1 MDIKN
6 NILNG
11 EFMVVEWIKNLS
23 ITFVATVLLIV
34 LSIIYFGLML
44 WVVKVSSNA
53 FFGPGLEAN
62 WAVFSAALMSAA
74 TVLAGALEK
83 KPSKKR

>member
-1 MDIKN
+1 
-6 NILNG
+6 
-11 EFMVVEWIKNLS
+11 MVVEWIKNLT

-53 FFGPGLEAN
+53 FFGAGLEAN
-62 WAVFSAALMSAA
+62 WAVFAAAIMSTG
-74 TVLAGALEK
+74 TVVAGALEK
-83 KPSKKR
+83 KPSKRR